1 MLYFPDNMRVFKRL
15 TNPADS
21 VNGQWSTAPP

>member
-1 MLYFPDNMRVFKRL
+1 MRMLYSPDIMVVFKRL

-21 VNGQWSTAPP
+21 VNGQ